1 MSVTAVVLSHQ
12 NKDQVVHMLKRLSEQ
27 TVKPDE
33 VILSVCCMDVSDLVA
48 DVKVVD
54 THADDF
60 GHGHCD
66 KGLRLSTSDY
76 TFFASADDDYDDTFI
91 EALSAKNADL
101 ILGGFRSHLAGDVRI
116 SKPCVGEVTR
126 GSFLIKTVTGQRI
139 GYSGRG
145 YSYDGQ
151 FILDVV
157 KSGATVENVAEI
169 LHYHN

>member
-1 MSVTAVVLSHQ
+1 MTVTAVILSHER
-12 NKDQVVHMLKRLSEQ
+12 KDQVIAMLARLKAQTKR
-27 TVKPDE
+27 PDE
-33 VILSVCCMDVSDLVA
+33 IIISVCCMEVDDLEA
-48 DVKVVD
+48 DVKLVD
-54 THADDF
+54 THVDDF

-66 KGLRLSTSDY
+66 RGLRLSTADY
-76 TFFASADDDYDDTFI
+76 TFFASADDDYDETFI
-91 EALSAKNADL
+91 EKLSSKKADL

-116 SKPCVGEVTR
+116 SKPSVGEVTR
-126 GSFLIKTVTGQRI
+126 GSFLIKTAVGQRV
-139 GYSGRG
+139 GYSGRS